1 MRHALR
7 LVALLAVLIAP
18 APAFAHPHVFAE
30 ARLDVMLEGENVRSL
45 RHLWRFDDLFSST
58 VILEF
63 DKNGD
68 NVLDPEEMAEVSKVI
83 YDSIGDFDYFQF
95 VTVDGKEIKMAPPD
109 DLKAL
114 YQDGQLIIMYESM
127 PQDILPLKGTMQF
140 GVYDPTFYTAIDFVE
155 DANMAVKDLPSRCT
169 TSVVRPDPDEA
180 IAQNQGS
187 LTEAFF
193 NDPNGNDLSKLFAT
207 KFQFDCKDT
216 Q

>member
-1 MRHALR
+1 MKRVLAALF
-7 LVALLAVLIAP
+7 ALATTPTVLM
-18 APAFAHPHVFAE
+18 AHPHVFAE
-30 ARLDVMLEGENVRSL
+30 ARLDVVLDGENVRSL

-68 NVLDPEEMAEVSKVI
+68 NELGPDEMAEVSKVI

-95 VTVDGKEIKMAPPD
+95 VTVDGKEFKMAPPK

-114 YQDGQLIIMYESM
+114 YEDNQLIIMYESF
-127 PQDILPLKGTMQF
+127 PAEPLPLTGKIQF

-155 DANMAVKDLPSRCT
+155 DANMAVEGLPPRCT
-169 TSVVRPDPDEA
+169 TTVVRPDPDEA

-193 NDPNGNDLSKLFAT
+193 ENPGGNDLSKLFAT
-207 KFQFDCKDT
+207 KFEFACKDA